1 MKEKKIFNQASKEKF
16 EEARII
22 GGNPNG
28 IISYNQTPH
37 PWAYSLYKKMRA
49 RFWVPSNIDITK
61 DKINYSK
68 LSPAEKRAYDLV
80 LAQLIANDS
89 IQTNQLM
96 DKMNSYITSPAVN
109 ACLAVQASEEC
120 LIEGTEILTSQG
132 FKDFRYLTTQD
143 LVANYNEDGTI
154 YFNHPKRVMNY
165 DHNGPMIKFSQHNY
179 EQIVTPNHRVVKRYP
194 FYAGDRVREDRKGQ
208 IVIEEADITAVG
220 NWILPVAGYHNYGND
235 IVFTPLDAL
244 AVAWQADGGLVNNQ
258 TTPTHRGY
266 CYRYSFKRKDK
277 IDRLQ
282 CLINL
287 HGCEYTRTGPN
298 ERGYTHFYIW
308 VDRPFDKNFD
318 WINPIEKNSI
328 WIFNFLQELMY
339 WDGSNRG
346 ISRRGVQSLLFTNTN
361 LNAINKVQTLAT
373 LAGSQTGIYAMDP
386 NKPGFIGKNKI
397 TAYQL
402 HIVLGK
408 DHKAGRD
415 MKKESINYYG
425 KVYCCE
431 VDTGMIVCRYKG
443 NVFVTGNSNHSES
456 YAVMAED
463 ICKDT
468 KRIYRMHEEV
478 PELYKK
484 NQAVENMFA
493 GLYKE
498 GEEPTK
504 EDLLICFA
512 ANQILER
519 LIFPGGFVIMH
530 RIGDTMAGSNE
541 MINEIQKDEL
551 SSHVELFK
559 FIFRTCVEE
568 EFNGVIPEH
577 VKDTITDLITKM
589 TEIEIEWITFAS
601 EGLMGFSERTIRIFV
616 QNAAN
621 EICNNLKIPTIYP
634 EEKDDPLNKLLR
646 HNMRDGSVATRE
658 NFFTGNVTAYSKG
671 SVKDDWE

>member
-1 MKEKKIFNQASKEKF
+1 MKEKKIFNQASEERF
-16 EEARII
+16 EDARII

-96 DKMNSYITSPAVN
+96 DKMNSYITSPVVN
-109 ACLAVQASEEC
+109 ACLAVQASEE
-120 LIEGTEILTSQG
+120 
-132 FKDFRYLTTQD
+132 
-143 LVANYNEDGTI
+143 
-154 YFNHPKRVMNY
+154 
-165 DHNGPMIKFSQHNY
+165 
-179 EQIVTPNHRVVKRYP
+179 
-194 FYAGDRVREDRKGQ
+194 AG
-208 IVIEEADITAVG
+208 
-220 NWILPVAGYHNYGND
+220 
-235 IVFTPLDAL
+235 
-244 AVAWQADGGLVNNQ
+244 
-258 TTPTHRGY
+258 
-266 CYRYSFKRKDK
+266 
-277 IDRLQ
+277 
-282 CLINL
+282 
-287 HGCEYTRTGPN
+287 HG
-298 ERGYTHFYIW
+298 
-308 VDRPFDKNFD
+308 
-318 WINPIEKNSI
+318 
-328 WIFNFLQELMY
+328 
-339 WDGSNRG
+339 
-346 ISRRGVQSLLFTNTN
+346 
-361 LNAINKVQTLAT
+361 
-373 LAGSQTGIYAMDP
+373 
-386 NKPGFIGKNKI
+386 
-397 TAYQL
+397 
-402 HIVLGK
+402 
-408 DHKAGRD
+408 
-415 MKKESINYYG
+415 
-425 KVYCCE
+425 
-431 VDTGMIVCRYKG
+431 
-443 NVFVTGNSNHSES
+443 ES

-568 EFNGVIPEH
+568 EFNGVIPER